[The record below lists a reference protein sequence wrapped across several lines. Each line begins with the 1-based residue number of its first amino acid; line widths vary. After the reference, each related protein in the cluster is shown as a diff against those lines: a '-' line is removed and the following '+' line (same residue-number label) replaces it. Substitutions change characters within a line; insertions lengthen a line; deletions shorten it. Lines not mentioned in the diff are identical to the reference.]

1 MNCKE
6 SSNILS
12 LFIIQQPI
20 IMLISF
26 MIASIFIPF
35 YLRSTMNN
43 LDIFTEQIS
52 WNFYFLN

>member
-12 LFIIQQPI
+12 LIIIQQPI
-20 IMLISF
+20 IILTSF

-35 YLRSTMNN
+35 YLKSTMVN
-43 LDIFTEQIS
+43 LEIFPEQIS